1 MSNELKKMDNS
12 MLPISESAPAN
23 IVYQQGEKN
32 VHIDHADSVQQNV
45 QMVFMGFSAAADGT
59 MQPTYKTINREYYNL
74 FVVGDELTPN
84 EPFVLTPDRVLP
96 AYWTE
101 ENVRAE
107 YGSLSAEAIEKIKT
121 FPSLFMAETRKYRA
135 QAEDNEQVFFGFV
148 TDVRLQGNGFR
159 IRWEAKWPIPMPQIA
174 QIGYDLG
181 MLSMDCAITEMNRT
195 HWSVKHVNL
204 YDELKLAHISL
215 MGM

>member
-135 QAEDNEQVFFGFV
+135 QSLFYWAFCISGYIHLCIKDGSMIETAVVSGFLMILM
-148 TDVRLQGNGFR
+148 DEC
-159 IRWEAKWPIPMPQIA
+159 IS
-174 QIGYDLG
+174 DLN
-181 MLSMDCAITEMNRT
+181 D
-195 HWSVKHVNL
+195 
-204 YDELKLAHISL
+204 
-215 MGM
+215 